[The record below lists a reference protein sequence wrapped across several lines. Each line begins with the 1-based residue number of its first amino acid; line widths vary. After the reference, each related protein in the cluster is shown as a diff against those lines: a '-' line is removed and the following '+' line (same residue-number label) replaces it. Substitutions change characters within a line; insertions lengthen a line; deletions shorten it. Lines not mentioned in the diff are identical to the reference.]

1 MTELFNFQNTWFYFA
16 INRIIQELYSHLLTL
31 NHLWFSLLFIWPVFH
46 RIIIST
52 SKAPF
57 NQSSGYWWGY
67 QGFKPTELLSA
78 SPGSAYG
85 ASRRG
90 KPYRGPPRVTLR
102 TSFVHFENEYAQ
114 QQQLQRQTNSSLSIL
129 FSGSQKSLARMTHL
143 FPHCYILLSLFS
155 SWTQL

>member
-46 RIIIST
+46 IIIIST

-114 QQQLQRQTNSSLSIL
+114 QQQLQKANKFVPVHTFQWQSKVIGPYDTPLSSLL
-129 FSGSQKSLARMTHL
+129 
-143 FPHCYILLSLFS
+143 YII
-155 SWTQL
+155 

>member
-46 RIIIST
+46 IIIIST

-114 QQQLQRQTNSSLSIL
+114 QQQLQKANKFVPVHTFQWRSKVIGPYDTPLSSLL
-129 FSGSQKSLARMTHL
+129 
-143 FPHCYILLSLFS
+143 YII
-155 SWTQL
+155 

>member
-46 RIIIST
+46 IIIIST

-67 QGFKPTELLSA
+67 QWFKPTALLSV
-78 SPGSAYG
+78 SPDS

-102 TSFVHFENEYAQ
+102 TSFVHFESMHSSSSYK
-114 QQQLQRQTNSSLSIL
+114 RQTNSSLSIL